1 MDELKNNI
9 HDDEIDLIAII
20 IEILRHRLKIILSVF
35 IFSLIGIFYSNYT
48 AEIFTT
54 NATLQVSDNQSDPSS
69 FINDNQYQ
77 FLFNNNI
84 NNEDQISVFTSS
96 LILGEVVDDLNL
108 NIKYYKKNIFKQDEQ
123 ITKDSLPF
131 SIVFKNPIQNTNYA
145 VDFGHK
151 NVTVR
156 YENKEFS
163 FSTNKGTFEN
173 NYFKY
178 ILNESNKLENNKY
191 RIVHLEKND
200 IINEIK
206 SKYSV
211 TPLKNSN
218 TYNLSYSGTNKNL
231 NYKILEGIVSQLKK
245 NNVEEKK
252 KIYRLSI
259 SFVES
264 RILNIEKKIDSL
276 NFLISNYKV
285 SNNFFDPDAQSK
297 TELTNLF
304 EIDNQ
309 IFNNSIQ
316 IELSTKLLRELKKQE
331 KFKLLPTDIGIENKN
346 INNMVNL
353 NNNIIIEKNNL
364 IIDATEQNP
373 LIIQYQNQLSELR
386 SNILNSLNI
395 YIDKLKTKSTIFND
409 QKQKRNSQVNL
420 MPVKEAE
427 LKNLERDILIQN
439 NLHTYLS
446 QKKEEAL
453 ISISSLTSN
462 IDLINEVDYL
472 ISRESKMKFLLVF
485 PLFGIVFSIG
495 VIFLLFFLR
504 TFFINK
510 DFLEENLKNV
520 NFLGIVR
527 YEKNINS
534 QDHLNFDSFKRI
546 LYNIKAQFQDDKKSG
561 ISIMITS
568 CLKNEGKTYTAY
580 NFSKY
585 LSNFNKKTILVGT
598 DIRNPDLSKFYETKI
613 EYKKGL
619 SNIISKNDDYK
630 SLVNRYKFQQ
640 DNFDTLF
647 VGTKNIDLVEVFNS
661 EKFNKIISYL
671 KSEYDY
677 VIFDTAPFLVMIDSL
692 ELFNKSDYIINVFRN
707 NYSPKK
713 TAKYFKEHIKK
724 YNLENVGYIIIDD
737 TKHDKFIDK
746 YAYKYGYGYGY
757 GYGYDL
763 SNYISKI

>member
-1 MDELKNNI
+1 MI
-9 HDDEIDLIAII
+9 W
-20 IEILRHRLKIILSVF
+20 ILILST
-35 IFSLIGIFYSNYT
+35 I
-48 AEIFTT
+48 
-54 NATLQVSDNQSDPSS
+54 
-69 FINDNQYQ
+69 
-77 FLFNNNI
+77 
-84 NNEDQISVFTSS
+84 
-96 LILGEVVDDLNL
+96 
-108 NIKYYKKNIFKQDEQ
+108 KNIFKQDEQ

-163 FSTNKGTFEN
+163 FSINKGTFEN
-173 NYFKY
+173 NYIKY
-178 ILNESNKLENNKY
+178 ILNESNKFENNKY

-510 DFLEENLKNV
+510 DFLE
-520 NFLGIVR
+520 
-527 YEKNINS
+527 
-534 QDHLNFDSFKRI
+534 
-546 LYNIKAQFQDDKKSG
+546 
-561 ISIMITS
+561 
-568 CLKNEGKTYTAY
+568 
-580 NFSKY
+580 
-585 LSNFNKKTILVGT
+585 
-598 DIRNPDLSKFYETKI
+598 
-613 EYKKGL
+613 
-619 SNIISKNDDYK
+619 
-630 SLVNRYKFQQ
+630 
-640 DNFDTLF
+640 
-647 VGTKNIDLVEVFNS
+647 
-661 EKFNKIISYL
+661 
-671 KSEYDY
+671 
-677 VIFDTAPFLVMIDSL
+677 
-692 ELFNKSDYIINVFRN
+692 
-707 NYSPKK
+707 
-713 TAKYFKEHIKK
+713 
-724 YNLENVGYIIIDD
+724 
-737 TKHDKFIDK
+737 
-746 YAYKYGYGYGY
+746 
-757 GYGYDL
+757 
-763 SNYISKI
+763 